1 MKIILCLFFLACA
14 RTVVVS
20 LEYTCTDAGLY
31 NCNAGEGPI
40 MLYDTRHLQFDDSAM
55 PSAFAKADHFY
66 RETNRIV
73 LDVLKYISR
82 LRVNTGIYHWDSTMA
97 SSRRV
102 SDVVC
107 RMHSPIDATNTN
119 RLGVSFCGV
128 GLAVSRAFNSDAIGA
143 VSAGAV
149 AVHGYMLQQFE
160 VRVMYQ
166 LKDTSLYMQL
176 NDKNQISA
184 VYLDDISKDSG
195 VYVIRKVYASD
206 NKLYNLAQIGLNGTS
221 WIQVLGNTTT
231 LATQATLFKTY
242 KNGDDIRFE
251 YNDTCM
257 CFDENGH
264 TLDMIS
270 TNIALQN
277 KRFHCVFIEIPV

>member
-1 MKIILCLFFLACA
+1 MFYHQHEDNIVFVFPCMCKN
-14 RTVVVS
+14 VVS

-119 RLGVSFCGV
+119 RLGVSW
-128 GLAVSRAFNSDAIGA
+128 
-143 VSAGAV
+143 
-149 AVHGYMLQQFE
+149 YMLQQFE